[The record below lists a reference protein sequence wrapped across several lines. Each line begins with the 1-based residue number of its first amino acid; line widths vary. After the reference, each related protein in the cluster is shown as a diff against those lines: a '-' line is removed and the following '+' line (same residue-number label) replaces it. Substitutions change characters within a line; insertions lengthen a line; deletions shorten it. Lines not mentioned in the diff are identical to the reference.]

1 VTFAPIRVIE
11 SEYVFKHKPVR
22 LPGEELYVHPTY
34 TIPEAAESLA
44 IEPSTLQ
51 SWYADEI
58 LKPSGWYG
66 KHHVFPLLSFR
77 DMEEAYKIHLLR
89 TKFHY
94 SMQYLRKALPK
105 ARQRSRSQHPLI
117 THNFVVFKELC
128 IEVPGGRKQER
139 RIESLGPV
147 PKPLLIPQV
156 TDAWGK
162 RIVSKGKGRKQ
173 IFPWRFAENDEISRP
188 VSLDPEVMSGRL
200 VVIGTRI
207 PVVVIRNRNLKGES
221 ILSIANDYGIDEE
234 VVQKALEH
242 IGKAA

>member
-1 VTFAPIRVIE
+1 M
-11 SEYVFKHKPVR
+11 
-22 LPGEELYVHPTY
+22 YVHPTY
-34 TIPEAAESLA
+34 TIPEAAEYLA
-44 IEPSTLQ
+44 IDSWTLH
-51 SWYADEI
+51 SWYAEEI

-66 KHHVFPLLSFR
+66 NGTFALLSFR
-77 DMEEAYKIHLLR
+77 DVEEAYKIHLLR

-128 IEVPGGRKQER
+128 IEMPGRRKQER
-139 RIESLGPV
+139 HVEALGPV
-147 PKPLLIPQV
+147 AKPLLIPQV

-162 RIVSKGKGRKQ
+162 RIVSTAKGRNQ
-173 IFPWRFAENDEISRP
+173 IFPWRYAERDEISRP

-200 VVIGTRI
+200 VVTGTRI
-207 PVVVIRNRNLKGES
+207 PVVILRNRKSKGES
-221 ILSIANDYGIDEE
+221 PLSIADDYGIDEDI
-234 VVQKALEH
+234 VQKALEH